1 MSKTVLAAAISA
13 VLATSALAQGAPG
26 VPNLSHNGSAMR
38 LDVVGEKV
46 TIRYAQP
53 RPGLAEAG
61 VYPGAVLFTGIFQGD
76 VIVGQAVAFK
86 ARCSPAP
93 YNVGGRI
100 EAGRFVLVGLGP
112 HRVGCVVKDY
122 LANSPHSRLPFE
134 VTDQATLALLANQAD
149 PKRTRTAAEMMSVLR
164 PGANREPSPAAMRE
178 SAPAPA
184 PAPAPVP
191 APTPQVQAQ
200 AQAPAPP
207 PVPFVPV
214 APLPRTETVTPSAP
228 PSPKVAEVPVPPP
241 SAPAPMELRTSEAA
255 PSAPVAPNPSVAVA
269 PAPQPK
275 VKPKLDADL

>member
-122 LANSPHSRLPFE
+122 LANSPHNRLPFE

-184 PAPAPVP
+184 PVP
-191 APTPQVQAQ
+191 APTPQVQ